1 MFTTIIRLGLALG
14 AAASLTLSAA
24 GHACAADASLDFK
37 IFCARCHGDGGHGD
51 GPDGSTLS
59 TKPQDFTD
67 CAAMGKLTDDVIFN
81 AIKGGGSSVGLPAD
95 MPSWGEGLND
105 DQIKGLVQYV
115 RSFCKK

>member
-1 MFTTIIRLGLALG
+1 MIAGLAIG
-14 AAASLTLSAA
+14 TAAALGITAA
-24 GHACAADASLDFK
+24 SRAGAADATMDYK

-67 CAAMGKLTDDVIFN
+67 CAAMGKLTDEIIFN
-81 AIKGGGSSVGLPAD
+81 AIKGGGSSVGMPAD
-95 MPSWGEGLND
+95 MPAWGEGLND
-105 DQIKGLVQYV
+105 DQIKALVQYV

>member
-1 MFTTIIRLGLALG
+1 LLTRIMLLCLALG
-14 AAASLTLSAA
+14 MAA
-24 GHACAADASLDFK
+24 GTMLSDRGRAYAADASLDYK

-81 AIKGGGSSVGLPAD
+81 AIKGGGSSVGMPAD

-105 DQIKGLVQYV
+105 DQIKALVQYV